1 MLKSYKELKV
11 WQKAV
16 DLVTEIYRVTK
27 QFPREEMYGL
37 VSQMRRAAVS
47 VPSNMAEGWGRGSTK
62 EYIRFLTIARGS
74 LMELETQLII
84 SEKLNYL
91 KAQQLQNLSEQMQEI
106 GKMLNGLITSLSKR
120 GQGSETRS

>member
-1 MLKSYKELKV
+1 
-11 WQKAV
+11 
-16 DLVTEIYRVTK
+16 
-27 QFPREEMYGL
+27 
-37 VSQMRRAAVS
+37 MRRAAVS